1 VTLRGTTYAV
11 AALLAAS
18 LACWIAAFRGMSMMG
33 GVGPWIAAWATTM
46 AAMMLPSAAPMVIA
60 YTWLA
65 RERSSSTSG
74 FVLGYLVAWTTF
86 GLAAYVVAKALPD
99 WSSDTLA
106 GVGLLLAG
114 AYQLTPLK
122 NTCLRACRAPLGFV
136 ALRWQ
141 AGAAGAL
148 RMGLEHGVWC
158 TGCCFGLM
166 VALFVLG
173 MSSIAAM
180 AGVALVILVEKVHPL
195 GTRIALVT
203 GVAFILA
210 GAIVL
215 A

>member
-1 VTLRGTTYAV
+1 VTLRRTTVAV

-18 LACWIAAFRGMSMMG
+18 LACWVVTLRGMSAMG
-33 GVGPWIAAWATTM
+33 GPGPWAAAWVTTT
-46 AAMMLPSAAPMVIA
+46 AAMMLPSAAPMVVA

-65 RERSSSTSG
+65 RGRSSTSG
-74 FVLGYLVAWTTF
+74 FVLGYLATWTAF
-86 GLAAYVVAKALPD
+86 GLAAYAVAKALPG

-106 GVGLLLAG
+106 GVGLVLAG

-122 NTCLRACRAPLGFV
+122 NACLRACRAPLGFV
-136 ALRWQ
+136 ALRWK
-141 AGAAGAL
+141 AGPLGAL

-158 TGCCFGLM
+158 TGCCTGLM

-173 MSSIAAM
+173 MSSVAWM
-180 AGVALVILVEKVHPL
+180 AGVALVILVEKIHPL

-203 GVAFILA
+203 GVAFVVA